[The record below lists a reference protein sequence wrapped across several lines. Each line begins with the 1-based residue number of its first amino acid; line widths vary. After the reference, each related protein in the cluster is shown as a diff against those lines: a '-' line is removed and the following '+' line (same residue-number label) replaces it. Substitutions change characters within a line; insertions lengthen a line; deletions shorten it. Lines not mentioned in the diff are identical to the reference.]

1 MNTFDE
7 FDEQTDFSFITL
19 EESAP
24 AAVSPKKSRS
34 VQINVQISNIT
45 IGLIKDYSNRKR
57 PSAEAK
63 AKNSAWHK
71 GKRKSAETRA
81 KMSASRKG
89 TTMPR
94 DAVEK
99 MRLTKLAKRKP
110 MMTPLGPVLTKLEVS
125 KFFCVDK
132 TTIRNWMIKY
142 PQHFYYITKD

>member
-19 EESAP
+19 EESDP
-24 AAVSPKKSRS
+24 VAVTPKKSRS
-34 VQINVQISNIT
+34 VQTDKIN

-125 KFFCVDK
+125 KIFCVDK